1 MLSECSGGI
10 RAYFF
15 VGTRSIIAYRS
26 SGSEPETR
34 GARCRQHTDSDPD
47 EHEQACDEY
56 RIQNGI
62 LPFAGKGD
70 YLLHGF
76 DYYGLTT
83 IGHKKGTSSPPVP
96 APIYF
101 TLCYAAGVGD
111 GGSIGILMIR
121 QLSPVS
127 TRYTRTS
134 LRPRKLLT
142 VTLFTPLEARVA
154 STPPALFNLSKLP

>member
-1 MLSECSGGI
+1 MLLPVSESE
-10 RAYFF
+10 
-15 VGTRSIIAYRS
+15 TRSTRS
-26 SGSEPETR
+26 
-34 GARCRQHTDSDPD
+34 RQHTDSDPD
-47 EHEQACDEY
+47 KQEQACDKH
-56 RIQNGI
+56 RVQNGI

-70 YLLHGF
+70 YLFHGF
-76 DYYGLTT
+76 DYYGSTT
-83 IGHKKGTSSPPVP
+83 IGHKKGTSFPPVP

-101 TLCYAAGVGD
+101 TLCYAAGVGV
-111 GGSIGILMIR
+111 GGSVGILMIR

-134 LRPRKLLT
+134 LRPQKLLT

>member
-1 MLSECSGGI
+1 MLLPVSESE
-10 RAYFF
+10 
-15 VGTRSIIAYRS
+15 TRSTRS
-26 SGSEPETR
+26 
-34 GARCRQHTDSDPD
+34 RQHTDSNPD
-47 EHEQACDEY
+47 KQEQACDKY
-56 RIQNGI
+56 RVQNGI

-70 YLLHGF
+70 YLFHGF
-76 DYYGLTT
+76 DYYGSTT
-83 IGHKKGTSSPPVP
+83 IGIKKARVFRPCLHR
-96 APIYF
+96 YF

>member
-1 MLSECSGGI
+1 MLLPVSESE
-10 RAYFF
+10 
-15 VGTRSIIAYRS
+15 TRSTRS
-26 SGSEPETR
+26 
-34 GARCRQHTDSDPD
+34 RQHADSDPD
-47 EHEQACDEY
+47 KQEQACDKH
-56 RIQNGI
+56 RVQNGI

-76 DYYGLTT
+76 DYYGSTT

-121 QLSPVS
+121 QPSLMS
-127 TRYTRTS
+127 TRYTRMR

-142 VTLFTPLEARVA
+142 VTLCTPA
-154 STPPALFNLSKLP
+154 SPRRSSVGLAALRCLKQP